1 MIELIVALGAFFVLL
16 YFSHEPDPPPNF
28 EVEMAR
34 APIPFVWLNDDTDT
48 DDSSYDNAD
57 VSDQHSTHTES
68 EESVQKD
75 DCFQGLLSALQT
87 QHFPDATER

>member
-16 YFSHEPDPPPNF
+16 YFSHEPDPPPNSI
-28 EVEMAR
+28 EVEMEMVQ
-34 APIPFVWLNDDTDT
+34 IPFSWNDD